1 MFRIQYHNSLILL
14 EYFFRFVT
22 ITLRQTEQ
30 LFFKNKINADT
41 PSLMSNH
48 SAGGCF
54 QRQRAD
60 EKGHLCSARGFYR
73 LCKHTQLQ
81 KFSGLLLP
89 FKKTDDE
96 KKYSDLK
103 GN

>member
-1 MFRIQYHNSLILL
+1 
-14 EYFFRFVT
+14 
-22 ITLRQTEQ
+22 
-30 LFFKNKINADT
+30 
-41 PSLMSNH
+41 MSNH
-48 SAGGCF
+48 SARSGGCF

-81 KFSGLLLP
+81 KFSGRLLP

-96 KKYSDLK
+96 KILRFKGQLK
-103 GN
+103 GCNNN